1 MEDQF
6 SLKGKVAVVTGAT
19 GTFGG
24 EFCRTFA
31 EHGGDIVI
39 ACRSEGKGEALARQ
53 LEEAFAVQTLV
64 VTWDATDVESIKELA
79 EAAYDWQGHVDVV
92 VCNAGGNRTTS
103 AHHFFDRSDDDIRIS
118 VETNLLSVLYCCREF
133 GRIMKTQGTGVL
145 INIASIAGVI
155 GRDRRMYKKSG
166 RDFENLVDYSA
177 SKGGIISATRD
188 LAAVLAPY
196 GVRVNSI
203 SPGGFDNGCDERFR
217 VCYGEDTPLG
227 RMGKGGQELGGAALF
242 LASDASSYVT
252 GHNLVVDG
260 GFTIW

>member
-1 MEDQF
+1 MEDRF
-6 SLKGKVAVVTGAT
+6 SLKGKVAVITGAT

-24 EFCRTFA
+24 EFCRAFA
-31 EHGGDIVI
+31 EHGADIVI
-39 ACRSEGKGEALARQ
+39 ACRDTAKGETLARR
-53 LEEAFAVQTLV
+53 LVEEFSVRTLV
-64 VTWDATDVESIKELA
+64 LTWNATDVESIKSLA
-79 EAAYDWQGHVDVV
+79 KEAQAWQGHVDVLM
-92 VCNAGGNRTTS
+92 CNAGGNRTTS
-103 AHHFFDRSDDDIRIS
+103 AHHFFDRSDDDIRVS

-133 GRIMKTQGTGVL
+133 GRIMKAQGAGTI

-155 GRDRRMYKKSG
+155 GRDRRMYKRSG

-217 VCYGEDTPLG
+217 ACYGEDTPLG
-227 RMGKGGQELGGAALF
+227 RMGKGGEELGGAALF
-242 LASDASSYVT
+242 LASEASSYVT